1 MKFEFDSA
9 KSESNRAKHG
19 IDFVAAQKIWNDAN
33 RIEREAQSQTEPRFQ
48 VIGRLQEK
56 IWSAFI
62 TYRETHIRIISV
74 RRARDEERKLY
85 HGR

>member
-1 MKFEFDSA
+1 V
-9 KSESNRAKHG
+9 G
-19 IDFVAAQKIWNDAN
+19 AQKIWNDAN